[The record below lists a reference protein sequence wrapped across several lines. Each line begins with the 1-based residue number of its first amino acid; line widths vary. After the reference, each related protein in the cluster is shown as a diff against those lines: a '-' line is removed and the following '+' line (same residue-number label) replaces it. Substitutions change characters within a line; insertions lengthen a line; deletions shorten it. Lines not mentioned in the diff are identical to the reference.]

1 MIHCFCERCFPRAPG
16 IPPFAQ
22 RAVCRSSDLN
32 VRTPS
37 RQRAATRLLSIPLQ
51 DFNDPL
57 SRYAPPRR
65 AEPALRSYSYKSD
78 RFGLTRV
85 RELHPI
91 PLFSENKSCVSG
103 RKTGSRICH
112 KSRNVFSLICGY
124 LCDDYYNHMFR
135 LPSSPFRTAMRFFY
149 DRARGAA
156 HSARKP
162 APSSRKV

>member
-1 MIHCFCERCFPRAPG
+1 MTRFRGTRHHG
-16 IPPFAQ
+16 AQ
-22 RAVCRSSDLN
+22 SRHFVLTATNQDRS
-32 VRTPS
+32 
-37 RQRAATRLLSIPLQ
+37 
-51 DFNDPL
+51 
-57 SRYAPPRR
+57 
-65 AEPALRSYSYKSD
+65 
-78 RFGLTRV
+78 GLTRV

-112 KSRNVFSLICGY
+112 KSRNVFSFICGY

-149 DRARGAA
+149 DRARGTA